1 MSNPVLKPQR
11 SICPI
16 AATLDLVGDK
26 WSLILV
32 RDLMIGKSRFN
43 EFLESSEGITTNILT
58 NRLRRMEE
66 TGLIAR
72 DLYQEHPPRYAYRL
86 TRRGRKLLPILQDM
100 CRWAN
105 EFVDGTWRPPESF
118 MDMKF
123 ED

>member
-1 MSNPVLKPQR
+1 MTHMVLKPER

-26 WSLILV
+26 WSLIIV
-32 RDLMIGKSRFN
+32 RDLIIGKSRYG
-43 EFLESSEGITTNILT
+43 EFLDSPEGITTNILA
-58 NRLRRMEE
+58 NRLRRMEQ
-66 TGLIAR
+66 TGLIDK
-72 DLYQEHPPRYAYRL
+72 DLYQQHPPRYAYRL

-118 MDMKF
+118 MNAKF
-123 ED
+123 EE